1 MIDSILPHQP
11 SAPSA
16 AQSSHRLAVGVGVE
30 RPWDLAALLLA
41 EPSTTDW
48 PAAVLASMP
57 PNVRLTAG
65 PVRRDGTRITAAR
78 IGLLESNGSSG
89 TVCLT
94 FATTVA
100 RARVC
105 GPFGGPLA
113 SDGEPPAE
121 ADVDGPVVKVFLRRY
136 QWLHLDVEFAS

>member
-1 MIDSILPHQP
+1 MNLRGVLVSLGLFGIIGGGCVIDVVRGPYE
-11 SAPSA
+11 AC
-16 AQSSHRLAVGVGVE
+16 
-30 RPWDLAALLLA
+30 
-41 EPSTTDW
+41 
-48 PAAVLASMP
+48 
-57 PNVRLTAG
+57 PNG
-65 PVRRDGTRITAAR
+65 
-78 IGLLESNGSSG
+78 ESCSSG